1 MKGSILLKIL
11 GVLLVIGG
19 VFTTISGLIGFS
31 AMKDSGDAINILGS
45 TDIAKFKTVI
55 FISMI
60 GGIVQAISGIL
71 CIINSKKPE
80 KSMILFICAIAILA
94 LSTIGNLVAM
104 SMGMS
109 NKLSLV
115 YGIIVPGLVILGA
128 YLNKK

>member
-19 VFTTISGLIGFS
+19 IFTIITGSVGFS
-31 AMKDSGDAINILGS
+31 AMKEAGDSINILASG
-45 TDIAKFKTVI
+45 DVAKFKSVI
-55 FISMI
+55 FISII

-80 KSMILFICAIAILA
+80 KSMILFICAIVILA
-94 LSTIGNLVAM
+94 MSTIGNIIAM
-104 SMGMS
+104 TMGMR
-109 NKLSLV
+109 NMLSFV
-115 YGIIVPGLVILGA
+115 YGLIVPGLIILGI

>member
-11 GVLLVIGG
+11 GILLVIGG

-31 AMKDSGDAINILGS
+31 AMKDSGYAINILGS

-115 YGIIVPGLVILGA
+115 YGIIVPGLIILVA